1 VIPNPALDLYRFWRE
16 TVRFHTEST
25 VEHLRVTAESRPG
38 TGATRPS
45 VERWS
50 LDTQQWA
57 AAGSYAPLDYRMGLS
72 VTGLSAKHID
82 PGLIE
87 PTLDEYEPI
96 ITLNVQAY
104 RSRHVLMTLWPNG
117 DFRLDDI
124 PSTWYQ
130 IFPRWT
136 FFRTSYAAGRRVWT
150 LPVNDKE
157 RGRGSWVALNE
168 SDYQTHRLYVPN
180 YSFIAGAL
188 YRLETD
194 AEQRWKFAAIPLN
207 AVRDNREER
216 ALECITAG
224 YGACERRYARHKRL
238 VERAVPENKRQ
249 RLALY
254 VPKHGRM
261 TGLEAVAE
269 MSRHL
274 RVYPAPMPEEA
285 TDGSDNMV
293 ASPVHR

>member
-1 VIPNPALDLYRFWRE
+1 MIPNPALDLYRFWRE

-25 VEHLRVTAESRPG
+25 VEHLRVQAESRPG
-38 TGATRPS
+38 SGATRPS

-50 LDTQQWA
+50 LDTQAWA
-57 AAGSYAPLDYRMGLS
+57 TASSYAPLDYRMGLS
-72 VTGLSAKHID
+72 VTGLSAKHLD
-82 PGLIE
+82 SPALIE
-87 PTLDEYEPI
+87 PSLDEYEPI
-96 ITLNVQAY
+96 ITMNVGCRRRRYA
-104 RSRHVLMTLWPNG
+104 LMTLWPNG
-117 DFRLDDI
+117 DFRLDDL

-136 FFRTSYAAGRRVWT
+136 FFRTSYAAGRRVWM
-150 LPVNDKE
+150 LPVSDKE
-157 RGRGSWVALNE
+157 KIQRWIALNE
-168 SDYQTHRLYVPN
+168 ADFQAHRMYVPN
-180 YSFIAGAL
+180 YSFISGAL
-188 YRLETD
+188 YRLEMD
-194 AEQRWKFAAIPLN
+194 ARQQWRFAAIPMN
-207 AVRDNREER
+207 AVRDQKEER
-216 ALECITAG
+216 ALECIDSG
-224 YGACERRYARHKRL
+224 YAACERRYARHQKAA
-238 VERAVPENKRQ
+238 ERAVPLNRQQ

-261 TGLEAVAE
+261 TGMEAIAE

>member
-1 VIPNPALDLYRFWRE
+1 MIPNPALDMYRFWRE
-16 TVRFHTEST
+16 VVRFHCEAVTEN
-25 VEHLRVTAESRPG
+25 LREQAKSRPQH
-38 TGATRPS
+38 TD
-45 VERWS
+45 VEKWS
-50 LDTQQWA
+50 LDVQKWA
-57 AAGSYAPLDYRMGLS
+57 TASSYAPLDYRMGLS
-72 VTGLSAKHID
+72 VTGLSVKHLDRGLID
-82 PGLIE
+82 PLLE
-87 PTLDEYEPI
+87 QYEPI
-96 ITLNVQAY
+96 ITMNVQCRRNRYA
-104 RSRHVLMTLWPNG
+104 LMTLWPNG
-117 DFRLDDI
+117 DFRLDDL

-150 LPVNDKE
+150 LPVSDKE
-157 RGRGSWVALNE
+157 RTQRWIALNE
-168 SDYQTHRLYVPN
+168 ADFQTHRMYVPN
-180 YSFIAGAL
+180 YSFISGAL
-188 YRLETD
+188 YRLEMDTR
-194 AEQRWKFAAIPLN
+194 QQWRFAAIPLN
-207 AVRDNREER
+207 AVRDKQEER

-224 YGACERRYARHKRL
+224 YSACERRYTRHQRAA
-238 VERAVPENKRQ
+238 ERAVPLNRQQ

-261 TGLEAVAE
+261 TGMEAIAE